1 MPRYL
6 KVIFSLMLVAY
17 LVVALTM
24 TASES
29 DTQLCRALEITVEGG
44 EGDGS
49 RRFVTPDELA
59 RELDSLPE
67 KAPGMALAN
76 INTQTIRKHLLD
88 LDKIEDVEV
97 LRLTDGTIRIKAT
110 PIIPVARVFDAGR
123 SYYINRAGKQVSA
136 DARYHKDVPIIEGH
150 FNYPD
155 TTFTPESLLPLLS
168 YIANDSVWNSYV
180 SMIKVKSPTDIILVP
195 VIREHVIN
203 IGAPDHLDDK
213 FARLKKFY
221 SEVLPQQGWQ
231 KYDTLCLKWSG
242 QLVASKRRRAV
253 QKVEVVNYDDDEAVD
268 MGTMLAGD
276 GVAPGQTVPGVKAH
290 SEKPIPATVRTSSSA
305 STRKDSKSADNGT
318 AKTETAKPQPTATK
332 PKH

>member
-1 MPRYL
+1 
-6 KVIFSLMLVAY
+6 MLVAY
-17 LVVALTM
+17 LVVAISM
-24 TASES
+24 TVSEP

-44 EGDGS
+44 EGDGA

-76 INTQTIRKHLLD
+76 INTQKIRKHLLE
-88 LDKIEDVEV
+88 LDKIENVEV

-110 PIIPVARVFDAGR
+110 PIIPVARVFDGTK
-123 SYYINRAGKQVSA
+123 SYYINRAGKHVSA
-136 DARYHKDVPIIEGH
+136 DARYHKDVPIIEGR

-155 TTFTPESLLPLLS
+155 TTFTPESLLPLLN
-168 YIANDSVWNSYV
+168 YIANDSVWNSYI

-195 VIREHVIN
+195 AIREHVIN
-203 IGAPDHLDDK
+203 IGAPDNFDDK

-221 SEVLPQQGWQ
+221 TEVLPQQGWE

-242 QLVASKRRRAV
+242 QLVASKRRRAP

-276 GVAPGQTVPGVKAH
+276 DVAPGQTIPGVKAH
-290 SEKPIPATVRTSSSA
+290 SEKPIPARVRTTLA
-305 STRKDSKSADNGT
+305 AGDSKSAT
-318 AKTETAKPQPTATK
+318 AASATK
-332 PKH
+332 PTH

>member
-168 YIANDSVWNSYV
+168 YIANDSVWNS
-180 SMIKVKSPTDIILVP
+180 
-195 VIREHVIN
+195 
-203 IGAPDHLDDK
+203 
-213 FARLKKFY
+213 
-221 SEVLPQQGWQ
+221 
-231 KYDTLCLKWSG
+231 
-242 QLVASKRRRAV
+242 
-253 QKVEVVNYDDDEAVD
+253 
-268 MGTMLAGD
+268 
-276 GVAPGQTVPGVKAH
+276 
-290 SEKPIPATVRTSSSA
+290 
-305 STRKDSKSADNGT
+305 
-318 AKTETAKPQPTATK
+318 
-332 PKH
+332 